1 MAMIVAHEWYREHG
15 KYKAAKPGKSQ
26 SLEYGDPSWI
36 GWYFQ
41 FSVFELSANR
51 CGFNRSTQQIGG
63 IVQRVIRSLGFFWDA
78 RSRVWPQH

>member
-1 MAMIVAHEWYREHG
+1 MAMIVAHEGYREHG

-51 CGFNRSTQQIGG
+51 PLLTEYRYTNRSATRPLPDFGLDTKSDW
-63 IVQRVIRSLGFFWDA
+63 RVI
-78 RSRVWPQH
+78 VIK